1 MGKARP
7 GELPLGADRHR
18 AADASHSDHIGDLG
32 EVAQQ
37 SWLGAARRRSTFTGR
52 QRPTPTSWPE
62 DAEGDIFGSS
72 GTTEVVKGFAQ
83 AYNADAAFRIVH
95 HGTDYLPP
103 EGARMIGHDI
113 PKPGA
118 EEAVTV
124 FDKDGLK
131 IEAFLVSHDPAERPT
146 AIASPIKGASPSSA
160 ATPRRCRT

>member
-1 MGKARP
+1 
-7 GELPLGADRHR
+7 
-18 AADASHSDHIGDLG
+18 
-32 EVAQQ
+32 VA
-37 SWLGAARRRSTFTGR
+37 
-52 QRPTPTSWPE
+52 
-62 DAEGDIFGSS
+62 
-72 GTTEVVKGFAQ
+72 KGFAQ

-131 IEAFLVSHDPAERPT
+131 IEAFLASHDPAEPAYGYRITYKGRT
-146 AIASPIKGASPSSA
+146 AVVSGDTKKVQNMVRFSKDADVLIHEALNPQMVEMLAASLDQDGHTRQAKMTRDTIDSHTSPVEAAGIADEVMSN
-160 ATPRRCRT
+160 CWC